1 MCQICVYITGQIFD
15 IDVLGFILINITGC
29 FRSIA
34 TIEVTNYTLVRSS
47 IFRTR
52 PRMEQQSLVIPNS
65 SVGQPKVVIKFS
77 IFISRSVKMTMQIR
91 IRCSQ
96 ANINSTALT
105 IEISGSAYITGNLHI
120 IITCTGYVTILILK
134 NININHGVFSG
145 CPDRFMLIRKNTTTT
160 NTDLAISLASKNS
173 CRFFGFDI
181 YKSLDINSIGVFL
194 SRIVKHACCF
204 QCTPVKFV
212 SRSRNSAADSNSMVT
227 AVIVIDDNMSTGIGS
242 SSCRSSYSTA
252 IIVVVSGFQINCTGV
267 INRNSTLSISS
278 DSGCCPHRL
287 TACASRLRES
297 IKYNAQI
304 MSLHINSVGRSAFS
318 CKRTGFIRSSTI
330 VVDGSTIQCI
340 TPNTL
345 RHGIKLYLYHCVV
358 IKGIF

>member
-1 MCQICVYITGQIFD
+1 
-15 IDVLGFILINITGC
+15 
-29 FRSIA
+29 
-34 TIEVTNYTLVRSS
+34 
-47 IFRTR
+47 
-52 PRMEQQSLVIPNS
+52 
-65 SVGQPKVVIKFS
+65 
-77 IFISRSVKMTMQIR
+77 
-91 IRCSQ
+91 
-96 ANINSTALT
+96 
-105 IEISGSAYITGNLHI
+105 
-120 IITCTGYVTILILK
+120 
-134 NININHGVFSG
+134 
-145 CPDRFMLIRKNTTTT
+145 MLIRKNTTTA

-252 IIVVVSGFQINCTGV
+252 IIVVVSGFQINSTWV

-297 IKYNAQI
+297 IKHNAQI
-304 MSLHINSVGRSAFS
+304 MSLHVNSVGRSTFS
-318 CKRTGFIRSSTI
+318 NKRT
-330 VVDGSTIQCI
+330 
-340 TPNTL
+340 
-345 RHGIKLYLYHCVV
+345 
-358 IKGIF
+358 